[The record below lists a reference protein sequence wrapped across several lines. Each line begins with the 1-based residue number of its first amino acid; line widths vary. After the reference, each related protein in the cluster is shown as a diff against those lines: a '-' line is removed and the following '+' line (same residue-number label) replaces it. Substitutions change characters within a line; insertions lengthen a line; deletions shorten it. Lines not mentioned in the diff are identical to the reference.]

1 MARAQVLLRNAA
13 FQGAAGA
20 QGPTGATGNTGP
32 QGPQGVTLLFG
43 ALADS
48 AIVSNSTARTLLYG
62 NSAQIAPGSPAGRVY
77 RFKFGGHWDT
87 TGGAAA
93 NLTIGLWNGTGDM
106 VGIAFAVG
114 ANEVKRFEVELNIIV
129 RTTGAG
135 GTSQRWGFAI
145 YAETL
150 AQALGLPTGAGD
162 AFDTT
167 ATITMNPALTW
178 SVANANNKAWVQYF
192 TFESIN

>member
-1 MARAQVLLRNAA
+1 MFRQLFIKNSIL
-13 FQGAAGA
+13 Q
-20 QGPTGATGNTGP
+20 GP
-32 QGPQGVTLLFG
+32 QGLQGQQGVQGVTLLYG

-48 AIVSNSTARTLLYG
+48 AIVSNSTARTLLYPG
-62 NSAQIAPGSPAGRVY
+62 GASIAPGSPAGRIY

-93 NLTIGLWNGTGDM
+93 TLTIGLWNGTGDM
-106 VGIAFAVG
+106 VGIAAAVG
-114 ANEVKRFEVELNIIV
+114 ANEVKRFEVELDIIV

-135 GTSQRWGFAI
+135 GTSQRWGYAI
-145 YAETL
+145 YAETI

-167 ATITMNPALTW
+167 ATIAMNPALTW

-192 TFESIN
+192 TLESIN